1 MKLSQT
7 LNDAL
12 NQQIFI
18 ELGNQNKYIQIESYF
33 ENLQLKN
40 LAEFFKTQSA
50 GENDHARLFINHIN
64 DRNGGKV
71 TLEDINSP
79 KTDFA
84 TVNDVA
90 DFYVLTE
97 QQTTES
103 IESLYDLALTEKSY
117 IDLPFLSKMLDEQ
130 VEEEDTS
137 QKFALNIKTVKDIV
151 LFDAT
156 FKG

>member
-7 LNDAL
+7 LNEAL

-18 ELGNQNKYIQIESYF
+18 ELENHSKYMQLESYF
-33 ENLQLKN
+33 EDLQLKN
-40 LAEFFKTQSA
+40 LACFFRTQA
-50 GENDHARLFINHIN
+50 DGENGHAHLFMNHIN

-71 TLEDINSP
+71 TLEDINGP

-84 TVNDVA
+84 TINDVA